1 MDKEKYNKAFKEVY
15 MILKSVGKEMQGK
28 IPTNLLDFIEEN
40 MDKDYF
46 FILDDNTPL
55 EKQSFMDETLGIIS
69 LIYRDY
75 LCTDEERE
83 RIKKEDEIYFK
94 EIQTQRE
101 KELREKYNSDNIFK
115 KNNLTQDI
123 IQDNISNEV
132 ISDNVAMVE
141 YEESVFKKIINKIKN
156 IFHMYWEY

>member
-15 MILKSVGKEMQGK
+15 MILKSFGKEMQGK
-28 IPTNLLDFIEEN
+28 IPTSLLDFIEEN

-46 FILDDNTPL
+46 FILDDNIPL
-55 EKQSFMDETLGIIS
+55 EEQSFMDETLGIIS

-83 RIKKEDEIYFK
+83 KIKKEDEIYFK

-101 KELREKYNSDNIFK
+101 KELREKYNPDNIFK
-115 KNNLTQDI
+115 KNSPTQDI
-123 IQDNISNEV
+123 IQDNISSEV

-141 YEESVFKKIINKIKN
+141 YKESVFKKIINNIKS
-156 IFHMYWEY
+156 IFHMH